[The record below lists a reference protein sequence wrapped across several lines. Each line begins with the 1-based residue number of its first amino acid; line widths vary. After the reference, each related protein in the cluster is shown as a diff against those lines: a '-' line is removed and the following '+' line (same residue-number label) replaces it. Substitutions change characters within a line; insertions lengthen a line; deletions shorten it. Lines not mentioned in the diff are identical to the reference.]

1 MIGLTAASFPRR
13 KPCATTFDQD
23 ESSKIGWQ
31 GGAHK
36 FGVSGVLEER
46 INGQIK
52 SRTPNRTEKSTRER
66 ERVARETSRNRN
78 FDDDFV
84 IVTESESGEDSQLP
98 EQEEEPIEEVD
109 LVYVMDD
116 EEQDDLE
123 AQQHDGPDTRSNG
136 VEEAQETRETGCDE
150 LALPENHEDTNR
162 DTMTKA
168 YDEMTRGAV
177 SMTGTPSKKRSRTV
191 APSDATSSNE
201 PISPHKYGDSD
212 LRPMKRLC
220 SSDRDNRRSSAPSEM
235 IRSPHQTSYAN
246 DMPNTDD
253 FEGAPMKQEPTGP
266 NWMRDGIALLLQK
279 FEGSLLEPDGSSVR
293 CLDCPT
299 SYKTT
304 LNKTFGPVETHL
316 RGKGHIAKVK
326 ERMEKQS
333 YHQPFPQNTKS
344 IDFNML
350 AEPVAAYANHERPQ
364 SSNLLAQF
372 LTAEH
377 LEKSRASLQI
387 GMIQQRLSGVEQKIS
402 PLEAQMTELVTISRT
417 GEEKYQLLLDRQEKS
432 EEIYDRDYTDL
443 DSRLVRHSDR
453 QDDKLKEV
461 EHTITR
467 KILESDQLT
476 ALGMKMDKNQKDI
489 EEKVKALNEIDARSR
504 HQVRDEVGFL
514 QEKLDTATE
523 ASTVQLDDMSHRLS
537 RLEQKVEVL
546 NEAGEKRES
555 DMNQLRN
562 LCKRTATDL
571 ARSKDADAATQQRI
585 TTLESNSRWHT
596 EQIRA
601 RQVAED
607 RLRLELEI
615 RQEEGKKHRQKI
627 IDLQRQASE
636 EQFKQTLMDHI
647 ASQFESRDAKLK
659 EIEARHQRYTTLNKS
674 LWERFRLRNTERH
687 RASEESN
694 RGTLAKFSVLEDT
707 VKAISSGALAL
718 ETKVNEAN
726 ENVNDNFE
734 ENDRYLT
741 VLAEEVAKIRNALDG
756 FSEKAPETSNSIGT
770 ARLVKAEE
778 NTDIQSRVLK
788 LEEALQKPSESANA
802 PPSQLLA
809 QIPDF
814 TAIRDKF
821 KTLEPQLTT
830 LTNALLLHTSRLAAL
845 ETSLIAMK
853 QEFQDQNVNTS
864 TQVSTLTKG
873 VQELQKSNRAMEEG
887 SKNIEQR
894 IEMVIPLIFNEIK
907 EVRRGVNELAE
918 ELEDEGLHGDGEDGE
933 MENIEELQDGVGED
947 VDDGARSDEQDVM
960 KEKEAL
966 EEEQRELSGGMADDV
981 NDENGER
988 EAEQEVKME
997 TEEDATEDGRAMPED
1012 VEEKFEEIQPE
1023 QVVAPLVSTLPD
1035 TRHGYKDPYEEVTDE
1050 EESGEEED
1058 DEEEELNPEE
1068 EEEED
1073 DDDDD
1078 EVEVEEESVHSII
1091 SENSDMLNESSPE
1104 PKSVLDEIDSES
1116 VMDDDD
1122 ISDAVLPSIE

>member
-1 MIGLTAASFPRR
+1 
-13 KPCATTFDQD
+13 
-23 ESSKIGWQ
+23 
-31 GGAHK
+31 
-36 FGVSGVLEER
+36 
-46 INGQIK
+46 
-52 SRTPNRTEKSTRER
+52 
-66 ERVARETSRNRN
+66 
-78 FDDDFV
+78 
-84 IVTESESGEDSQLP
+84 
-98 EQEEEPIEEVD
+98 
-109 LVYVMDD
+109 
-116 EEQDDLE
+116 
-123 AQQHDGPDTRSNG
+123 
-136 VEEAQETRETGCDE
+136 
-150 LALPENHEDTNR
+150 
-162 DTMTKA
+162 
-168 YDEMTRGAV
+168 
-177 SMTGTPSKKRSRTV
+177 
-191 APSDATSSNE
+191 
-201 PISPHKYGDSD
+201 
-212 LRPMKRLC
+212 
-220 SSDRDNRRSSAPSEM
+220 M

-253 FEGAPMKQEPTGP
+253 FEGAPMKQEPT
-266 NWMRDGIALLLQK
+266 
-279 FEGSLLEPDGSSVR
+279 
-293 CLDCPT
+293 
-299 SYKTT
+299 
-304 LNKTFGPVETHL
+304 TFGPVETHL

-562 LCKRTATDL
+562 L
-571 ARSKDADAATQQRI
+571 S
-585 TTLESNSRWHT
+585 
-596 EQIRA
+596 
-601 RQVAED
+601 
-607 RLRLELEI
+607 
-615 RQEEGKKHRQKI
+615 
-627 IDLQRQASE
+627 
-636 EQFKQTLMDHI
+636 
-647 ASQFESRDAKLK
+647 
-659 EIEARHQRYTTLNKS
+659 
-674 LWERFRLRNTERH
+674 
-687 RASEESN
+687 
-694 RGTLAKFSVLEDT
+694 
-707 VKAISSGALAL
+707 
-718 ETKVNEAN
+718 
-726 ENVNDNFE
+726 
-734 ENDRYLT
+734 
-741 VLAEEVAKIRNALDG
+741 
-756 FSEKAPETSNSIGT
+756 
-770 ARLVKAEE
+770 
-778 NTDIQSRVLK
+778 
-788 LEEALQKPSESANA
+788 
-802 PPSQLLA
+802 
-809 QIPDF
+809 
-814 TAIRDKF
+814 
-821 KTLEPQLTT
+821 
-830 LTNALLLHTSRLAAL
+830 
-845 ETSLIAMK
+845 MK

-1116 VMDDDD
+1116 FYRV
-1122 ISDAVLPSIE
+1122 SNN